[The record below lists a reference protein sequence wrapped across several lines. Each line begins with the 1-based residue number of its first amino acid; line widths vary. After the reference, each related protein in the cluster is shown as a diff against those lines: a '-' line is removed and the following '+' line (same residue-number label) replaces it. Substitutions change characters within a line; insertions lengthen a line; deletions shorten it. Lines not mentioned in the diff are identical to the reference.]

1 MDRSW
6 GNVSNSKH
14 YTLHPLAVKTTL
26 EESSRSSG
34 LCLHRERECHFSV
47 SLSLSLSAFFSI
59 EFYFFDAL
67 TLLTKSSRDISSSY
81 IISFHWHLCPLTP
94 LSRGIFASWH
104 FGNSTTSR
112 YTSKA
117 TLAQQFGSA
126 TARLQNAMGPV
137 QTQKASPAPRT
148 GSQRHSRKCRIFD
161 DFRAVFDKEF
171 EEEIVETHRQTEPTS
186 RGGKVGRI
194 KSSSRFS
201 ETFWV

>member
-1 MDRSW
+1 M
-6 GNVSNSKH
+6 
-14 YTLHPLAVKTTL
+14 PL
-26 EESSRSSG
+26 
-34 LCLHRERECHFSV
+34 
-47 SLSLSLSAFFSI
+47 LSLSFSSHFFLWI
-59 EFYFFDAL
+59 LFFW
-67 TLLTKSSRDISSSY
+67 RSY
-81 IISFHWHLCPLTP
+81 SFDKKFSWHFFLFCNLFPLTS
-94 LSRGIFASWH
+94 LSFDTSFRGIFASRQ

-126 TARLQNAMGPV
+126 TARLQNATGPV
-137 QTQKASPAPRT
+137 QTQKTSPAPRT

-201 ETFWV
+201 ETFCV